1 MTKTLQMVFRNASG
15 KESILNLADPKE
27 DLTQAQ
33 VHNIMQ
39 DIVTKNIFTTT
50 GGELVQ
56 IVESR
61 ISTKDSI
68 ALV

>member
-15 KESILNLADPKE
+15 KESILSLADPKE

-33 VHNIMQ
+33 VHTIMQ

-68 ALV
+68 TLV

>member
-1 MTKTLQMVFRNASG
+1 
-15 KESILNLADPKE
+15 
-27 DLTQAQ
+27 
-33 VHNIMQ
+33 MQ